1 MGRTGKGWEGL
12 GVAVKPGAQVVAN
25 LAAGSLRASRLLSV
39 LPSPS
44 QFLPVLLSPPSPL
57 SSPSPLFSNRCIN
70 AEGAED
76 SRGHGYDDFE
86 NQRNIVL
93 VFVTHENSFLIVQQP
108 PSTLV

>member
-1 MGRTGKGWEGL
+1 MGRTGKNWEGL

-25 LAAGSLRASRLLSV
+25 LAARSLRASRLLSV
-39 LPSPS
+39 LPSSSQSLSVLPS
-44 QFLPVLLSPPSPL
+44 SPSP
-57 SSPSPLFSNRCIN
+57 PSPLFSNRCIN

-76 SRGHGYDDFE
+76 SRGHGDDDFE

-93 VFVTHENSFLIVQQP
+93 IFVTHENSFLIVQQP